1 VFDSVRIQTKLAM
14 AVAIPMVAVAG
25 ISSFAVVLAHRSAD
39 EAEARSAAVE
49 AQIQVA
55 TATAAPRPVVLALQT
70 ERAAE
75 AAVLAGADPTAA
87 GLPPATPGQHW
98 RAETDEA
105 LARFRADL
113 AGRPAEARAA
123 FAPYLG
129 ALKDIERIRAEA
141 DAYTGVKQPANQLAA
156 RTYDDYTKA
165 IMAVDDGAAAAARP
179 VGESPLRTGADLLNL
194 AARNR
199 ENAIAATRTATGD
212 GSVLAD
218 RHRVEL
224 LAAVARWDLID
235 AQMRRAAG
243 ESPYTGALAQGVAQP
258 AWTAFRGALD
268 AAARGDGVDLDRLSG
283 APAGAALAADA
294 RWETALADQLTAA
307 GQELQTESDNELA
320 DARGLEQRLIAF
332 GMLVVALA
340 GAVAFVASR
349 SISRPLHRLA
359 GEAEAV
365 AQERLPAAVGTILDT
380 PDDEEIRAP
389 EMQPVP
395 AEGGAEI
402 AEVASSLN
410 SVQASAAQLA
420 LEQAALRRR
429 IGESF
434 VSLGRRNQELLTR
447 QIDSIT
453 AMERSEADPDM
464 LQELFSLDHLATR
477 MRRNAESLLLL
488 GGLEPQRQW
497 SAPVPLIDA
506 VRSALGEIEDYSRV
520 NIRRLD
526 PAFVSGAAVADLS
539 HILAELLENALNFS
553 PPDQRVD
560 VAGRRN
566 GDSYALAIVDSGL
579 GMSDEELEQANRRIA
594 GLESYTV
601 APSRYLGHHVVGVHA
616 KRLGMPVKLQP
627 SPARGV
633 TARLELG
640 PVLVDEHDAPAAG
653 NAGLPGDAA
662 MAGGGRTGD

>member
-14 AVAIPMVAVAG
+14 AVAIPMAAVAG

-39 EAEARSAAVE
+39 EAEARSAAVQ

-55 TATAAPRPVVLALQT
+55 TATAAPRPLVLALQT

-75 AAVLAGADPTAA
+75 AAVLAGADPAA
-87 GLPPATPGQHW
+87 TGAPPAVAGERW
-98 RAETDEA
+98 RVATDEA
-105 LARFRADL
+105 LARFSADL
-113 AGRPAEARAA
+113 VGRPAEASAA

-129 ALKDIERIRAEA
+129 ALKDIERTRAEA
-141 DAYTGVKQPANQLAA
+141 DAYTGARVPDNALAT

-165 IMAVDDGAAAAARP
+165 IMAVDDGTAAAARP

-199 ENAIAATRTATGD
+199 ENAVAATRIATGD
-212 GSVLAD
+212 GPGLTD

-224 LAAVARWDLID
+224 IAALARWDLID

-243 ESPYTGALAQGVAQP
+243 DSAYTAVLTDGVAQP

-283 APAGAALAADA
+283 AAAGAALAADG
-294 RWETALADQLTAA
+294 RTEKALADQLTAV
-307 GQELQTESDNELA
+307 GENLQTVSDQELV
-320 DARGLEQRLIAF
+320 DARGLEQRLVAF

-365 AQERLPAAVGTILDT
+365 AQERLPAAVGAILDT
-380 PDDEEIRAP
+380 PDDEEIRSP
-389 EMQPVP
+389 ELQPVP

-402 AEVASSLN
+402 AEVAAALN

-434 VSLGRRNQELLTR
+434 VSLGRRNHELLTR

-464 LQELFSLDHLATR
+464 LQELFSIDHLATR

-488 GGLEPQRQW
+488 GGREHQRQW

-506 VRSALGEIEDYSRV
+506 VRGALGEIEDYSRV

-526 PAFVSGAAVADLS
+526 PAFVSGAAVAELS
-539 HILAELLENALNFS
+539 HMLAELLENALNFS
-553 PPDQRVD
+553 PPEQSVD

-579 GMSDEELEQANRRIA
+579 GMTDEELEQANRRIA

-616 KRLGMPVKLQP
+616 KRLGLPVKLQP

-633 TARLELG
+633 TARLELS
-640 PVLVDEHDAPAAG
+640 PVLVDEGDAPA
-653 NAGLPGDAA
+653 PGDAA
-662 MAGGGRTGD
+662 LAGGGHAGD